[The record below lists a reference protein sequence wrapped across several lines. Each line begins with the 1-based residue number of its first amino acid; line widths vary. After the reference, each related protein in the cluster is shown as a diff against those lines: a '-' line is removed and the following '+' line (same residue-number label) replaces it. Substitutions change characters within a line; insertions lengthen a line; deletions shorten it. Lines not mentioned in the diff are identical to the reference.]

1 MEPFI
6 RKILNQGKYGLMS
19 IPFPVLCDWQSNG
32 FSHAQMQYDENTH
45 TLTIRPV

>member
-6 RKILNQGKYGLMS
+6 RKILNAGKYGLLS
-19 IPFPVLCDWQSNG
+19 LPYPVHESWQSLG